1 MAWSLVGA
9 NVSQLSN
16 GKFKKKKRFE
26 STNLSAAVMKR
37 RNDQRKLAHAG
48 TMGLSSQCT
57 CKIPQRDVHPHVW
70 LMGGTG
76 VGSSG
81 PRPDRH
87 SCPPRARVN
96 THLRSDAHA
105 GTHSHPPPA
114 RPPGLDDLLNSSNYQ
129 ALTDRQIRP
138 EQGCWGLHSRS
149 EIQNTDTKRQTWFPQ
164 RAKQTGKSWHFT
176 REFCH

>member
-1 MAWSLVGA
+1 
-9 NVSQLSN
+9 
-16 GKFKKKKRFE
+16 
-26 STNLSAAVMKR
+26 MKR
-37 RNDQRKLAHAG
+37 RNDQRKLAHTG

-57 CKIPQRDVHPHVW
+57 CKIPQRDVHPHAW
-70 LMGGTG
+70 LTGGAA

-81 PRPDRH
+81 PGSDTH
-87 SCPPRARVN
+87 SCPSAHTR
-96 THLRSDAHA
+96 THTWAEAHTL
-105 GTHSHPPPA
+105 GHTVTLPPA

-164 RAKQTGKSWHFT
+164 RAKQMKKKLTFHQRILSLITVRIFT
-176 REFCH
+176 RSLHLRLFLLFHGD